1 MSDKAI
7 FQQNN
12 ISAASFAMRPKSYE
26 HSSPAILS
34 WLKAPRAG
42 EVKTRLAQSIGP
54 EAALK
59 VYRVLVER
67 QLSELPPGHPLEIH
81 YTPTDALDEMRAWL
95 GDEYAFHAQC
105 EGGLGIRLERAV
117 ADAFKRGAQSVIC
130 IGGDCP
136 KLNRVHLEQTAAAL
150 QSDYDIVFGPSE
162 DGGYYLI
169 GLNAHYPEVFQDIPW
184 STQAT
189 LETSLKK
196 SSTLNLRVKL
206 LETLYDIDEIATLN
220 KAIHQGLLP
229 GKLNVHPQKPM
240 I

>member
-1 MSDKAI
+1 
-7 FQQNN
+7 
-12 ISAASFAMRPKSYE
+12 MRPKLSEY
-26 HSSPAILS
+26 SSPAILS

-59 VYRVLVER
+59 VYRSLVER
-67 QLSELPPGHPLEIH
+67 QLGELPSGYPLEIH
-81 YTPTDALDEMRAWL
+81 YTPSDALDEMRNWL
-95 GDEYAFHAQC
+95 GDEYVFHAQC
-105 EGGLGIRLERAV
+105 EGELGIRLERAV
-117 ADAFKRGAQSVIC
+117 ADTFKRGAKSVIC

-136 KLNRVHLEQTAAAL
+136 ELNRVHLKQAAAAL

-169 GLNAHYPEVFQDIPW
+169 GLSSPYPEVFQDIPW

-196 SSTLNLRVKL
+196 SSALNLRVKL

-220 KAIHQGLLP
+220 KAINQGLLSVE
-229 GKLNVHPQKPM
+229 LN

>member
-1 MSDKAI
+1 MLPES
-7 FQQNN
+7 
-12 ISAASFAMRPKSYE
+12 SE
-26 HSSPAILS
+26 HSSTAILS

-59 VYRVLVER
+59 VYRSLAER
-67 QLSELPPGHPLEIH
+67 QLGELPRGYLLEIH
-81 YTPTDALDEMRAWL
+81 YTPADALDEMRDWL

-117 ADAFKRGAQSVIC
+117 ADTFRRGAKSVIC

-136 KLNRVHLEQTAAAL
+136 ELNRVHLEQAADAL

-169 GLNAHYPEVFQDIPW
+169 GLNSPYPEVFQDIPW

-196 SSTLNLRVKL
+196 SSALNLRVKL

-220 KAIHQGLLP
+220 KAIRQGLLSVE
-229 GKLNVHPQKPM
+229 LN

>member
-1 MSDKAI
+1 
-7 FQQNN
+7 
-12 ISAASFAMRPKSYE
+12 MRPKLSEY
-26 HSSPAILS
+26 SSPAILS

-59 VYRVLVER
+59 VYRSLVER
-67 QLSELPPGHPLEIH
+67 QLGELPSGYPLEIH
-81 YTPTDALDEMRAWL
+81 YTPSDALDEMRDWL
-95 GDEYAFHAQC
+95 GDEYVFHAQC
-105 EGGLGIRLERAV
+105 EGELGIRLERAV
-117 ADAFKRGAQSVIC
+117 ADTFKRGAKSVIC

-136 KLNRVHLEQTAAAL
+136 ELNRVHLEQAAAVL
-150 QSDYDIVFGPSE
+150 QSDYDVVFGPSE

-169 GLNAHYPEVFQDIPW
+169 GLNSPYPEVFQDIPW

-189 LETSLKK
+189 LEASLKK
-196 SSTLNLRVKL
+196 SSALNLRVKL

-220 KAIHQGLLP
+220 KAINQGLLSVE
-229 GKLNVHPQKPM
+229 LN

>member
-1 MSDKAI
+1 MPDKVI

-12 ISAASFAMRPKSYE
+12 IATISFAMRSKSYE
-26 HSSPAILS
+26 HSSTAILS

-54 EAALK
+54 EKALK
-59 VYRVLVER
+59 VYRSLVER
-67 QLSELPPGHPLEIH
+67 QLSELPPEYPLEIH
-81 YTPTDALDEMRAWL
+81 YTPTDALDEMREWL
-95 GDEYAFHAQC
+95 GDEYSFHAQC

-117 ADAFKRGAQSVIC
+117 ANAFKRGAKSVIC

-136 KLNRVHLEQTAAAL
+136 ELNRVHLEQAADDL
-150 QSDYDIVFGPSE
+150 QNDYDIVFGPSE

-169 GLNAHYPEVFQDIPW
+169 GLNSYYPEMFQDIPW

-196 SSTLNLRVKL
+196 SSVLNLRVKL
-206 LETLYDIDEIATLN
+206 LETLYDIDEITTLN
-220 KAIHQGLLP
+220 KAIRQGLIP
-229 GKLNVHPQKPM
+229 GELSV
-240 I
+240 